1 MRRAYQL
8 TALALR
14 NLAGVLPAALGLLI
28 GAGAGYLLW
37 PRLLP
42 EASALVVLP
51 FAVFGAVAGW
61 LAFRIPSRNPSRMAR
76 PGSAHA
82 ENWMPS
88 ADRTG

>member
-1 MRRAYQL
+1 MGRAYQL

-14 NLAGVLPAALGLLI
+14 NLAGALPATTGLLI
-28 GAGAGYLLW
+28 GADYLLW

-61 LAFRIPSRNPSRMAR
+61 LAFRIPLPK
-76 PGSAHA
+76 PVTHGSA
-82 ENWMPS
+82 
-88 ADRTG
+88 RFQ